1 MCVLLE
7 VRFHK
12 SRFRSKKEEFQ
23 KKSRSSFFLLR
34 NVYTLWFQGWKRHII
49 PWLTSQLLPEI
60 HYWGLTLLNYLVS
73 KKKLS
78 RMIVPVL
85 ASVVVASLIQRREDC
100 EMALKVTWVT
110 EDGSID
116 KYTARAIKFN
126 ILTAEN
132 QTLIMS
138 KIPSIYICITSCSP
152 ALNLSAYI
160 TIFKCFSESKVNFS
174 LDIITYASY
183 FTFTVVVQL
192 AAILW
197 CSTGFPRVL
206 KSLESLWI

>member
-12 SRFRSKKEEFQ
+12 SRFRSKNEEFQ
-23 KKSRSSFFLLR
+23 KKSRSSFFLQ
-34 NVYTLWFQGWKRHII
+34 NVYRLWFQCWKRHII

-138 KIPSIYICITSCSP
+138 KILSIYICITSCSP

-160 TIFKCFSESKVNFS
+160 TIFKCFSESKVNFKLFS
-174 LDIITYASY
+174 VS
-183 FTFTVVVQL
+183 FCEVSSV
-192 AAILW
+192 
-197 CSTGFPRVL
+197 
-206 KSLESLWI
+206 